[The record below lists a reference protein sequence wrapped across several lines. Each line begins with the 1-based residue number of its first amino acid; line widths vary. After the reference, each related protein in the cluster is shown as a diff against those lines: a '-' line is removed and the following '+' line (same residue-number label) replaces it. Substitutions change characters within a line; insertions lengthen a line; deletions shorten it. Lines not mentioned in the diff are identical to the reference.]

1 MDAKESLSRFIDAV
15 VSGDQDAQKASFSE
29 YAEAKTKELLG
40 LPSAD
45 AAGAHI
51 TIEESMQLN
60 ESIDMDGKGN
70 MLDFDG
76 NIVLINGKRVGR
88 LEYGGEKDEFGES
101 PQLYFVTLDG
111 SSISIKDNDLED
123 LVKVLTFK
131 FLGGKR

>member
-15 VSGDQDAQKASFSE
+15 VSGDEAAQKTSFGE
-29 YAEAKTKELLG
+29 YTEAKTKELLG
-40 LPSAD
+40 LPSTD
-45 AAGAHI
+45 AVDAPM

-60 ESIDMDGKGN
+60 EDIDMDGKGN
-70 MLDFDG
+70 MLGFDG

-111 SSISIKDNDLED
+111 SSISITGNELAD
-123 LVKVLTFK
+123 LVKVLTYK
-131 FLGGKR
+131 FLGGKK